1 MTFFNFAG
9 VQNPTDTHRDIFV
22 ESLGAHIRMLKLTGL
37 QLLPMLTMR
46 DGYEKTEGGKLANDE
61 DVLECAVSMVAKS
74 ATNDK
79 GELQFDSEEGRE
91 FLNTSLAVFEL
102 LPVAHEL
109 NELDKNPAKK
119 KRKSRR

>member
-9 VQNPTDTHRDIFV
+9 GQNPTEAYRDIFV
-22 ESLGAHIRMLKLTGL
+22 ASLGADVRMLKLNGL
-37 QLLPMLTMR
+37 QLLPLLTMR
-46 DGYEKTEGGKLANDE
+46 DGYEKTEDGKLANDE
-61 DVLECAVSMVAKS
+61 DVLEWAVSMVAKS
-74 ATNDK
+74 AANDK

-109 NELDKNPAKK
+109 NELDKKPAKK